1 LSPRRSLSSV
11 RTITLDD
18 ILKEKFKE
26 RVQNSRPPI
35 HPRFYIR
42 VIPSPERNSAVL
54 VPLLNVKGR
63 PSVLFTHRSLLLSG
77 HRGEIC
83 FPGGRLERNETPEQ
97 GALRES
103 AEEIGIDKCSVEIW
117 SRLRPMLTRN
127 LRSIVTPVVGVL
139 PDVELRS
146 LKPRTH
152 EVQTIFTAPLEELCR
167 NHRYT
172 RFKRGTAEW
181 SLPVFTT
188 TEFTTVCSTSEYQPR
203 EYRIWGLS
211 AGILHLTLI
220 HLLPALYNSEI
231 EIAVPV

>member
-1 LSPRRSLSSV
+1 MVLYLHRIVLY
-11 RTITLDD
+11 LLND
-18 ILKEKFKE
+18 ILF
-26 RVQNSRPPI
+26 
-35 HPRFYIR
+35 
-42 VIPSPERNSAVL
+42 
-54 VPLLNVKGR
+54 
-63 PSVLFTHRSLLLSG
+63 
-77 HRGEIC
+77 
-83 FPGGRLERNETPEQ
+83 Q

-103 AEEIGIDKCSVEIW
+103 AEEIGIDKRSVEIW

-139 PDVELRS
+139 PDVEVRS

-172 RFKRGTAEW
+172 HFKRGTAEW

-188 TEFTTVCSTSEYQPR
+188 SEYTTISSTSEYRPR